1 MGNTVDTI
9 KKMAGFSKEE
19 EKVEEKQEE
28 PVVVEVDK
36 PVEVIEE
43 KPDDDFEEKV
53 EEIKEAV
60 ELTLL
65 QKAIEKFK

>member
-19 EKVEEKQEE
+19 KVEEKEEE
-28 PVVVEVDK
+28 PVVVEIDK

-43 KPDDDFEEKV
+43 KPDDDY
-53 EEIKEAV
+53 
-60 ELTLL
+60 
-65 QKAIEKFK
+65 